1 MTRLDVTASPRAT
14 RFRALAAMAA
24 TCWSVAAGYACTLE
38 FPLGPEG
45 PSASASDAASPPPM
59 PPPLVPETGSPPPQP
74 TCIEVDL
81 PGCSDARPC
90 CVPPSPAGPALYCSA
105 ERVCRTCR
113 ADQQACATTG
123 DCCQQGSGGRVCGSD
138 KVCTPCSISWCN
150 ADVDCCPATGVCGS
164 VPSGG
169 ATPFKCTDT
178 IRCKRI
184 DAGCDMVNP
193 CCSGLRCVDG
203 GVCRSPGGADGGPG

>member
-59 PPPLVPETGSPPPQP
+59 PPPLVPETGSPPPMP
-74 TCIEVDL
+74 TCVQVDM

-90 CVPPSPAGPALYCSA
+90 CGPDNAGGATRYCSE
-105 ERVCRTCR
+105 ERLCRTCR
-113 ADQQACATTG
+113 ADQQPCTASG
-123 DCCQQGSGGRVCGSD
+123 DCCQQPGAVKVCGSNKVCKTCFNDWCDADVDCCLGRVCGSI
-138 KVCTPCSISWCN
+138 P
-150 ADVDCCPATGVCGS
+150 
-164 VPSGG
+164 
-169 ATPFKCTDT
+169 
-178 IRCKRI
+178 R
-184 DAGCDMVNP
+184 
-193 CCSGLRCVDG
+193 
-203 GVCRSPGGADGGPG
+203 GGPGLGRCTDSTSCGRSDAFCDVVTPCCANLRCGDGGRCRSADAGPG